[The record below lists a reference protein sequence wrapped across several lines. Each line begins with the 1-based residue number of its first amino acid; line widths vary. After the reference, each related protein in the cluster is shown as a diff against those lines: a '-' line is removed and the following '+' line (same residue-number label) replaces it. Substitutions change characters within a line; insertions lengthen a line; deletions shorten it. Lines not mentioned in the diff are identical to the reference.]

1 MTLDEYLR
9 GQGLTAFAF
18 ARLIGVSHVAV
29 GRWIKQQRFPSAQSL
44 RIIAE
49 ATEGKVMPNDF
60 LFVPKPP
67 KRTGRF
73 RTHIDR
79 NGTGVKGLQK

>member
-1 MTLDEYLR
+1 MTLSEYLR

-60 LFVPKPP
+60 LFVPTPP
-67 KRTGRF
+67 KRTKRL
-73 RTHIDR
+73 RTQIDR
-79 NGTGVKGLQK
+79 NGTDSKRLGK